1 MKTLAS
7 GNDGF
12 EEPSKNGW
20 LHFSTLLTALSLLVV
35 GAVIF
40 RDFLFGNAVLLYKDI
55 GSDSLIDY
63 YPWFVH
69 FSDYIRNEGFPS
81 WSFSV
86 GMGQDIL
93 YLAGYLLLDP
103 VTWLPKGLIA
113 PALVYQ
119 HLAKILIAGLLFL
132 RFLRLRGLE
141 LPASLLGSLLLCF
154 SAYMTMGSCWYIL
167 ADEVVCFTALLLAA
181 EEAINRG
188 RWYLLTVAVGLVGF
202 LGSFQ
207 LYLCALL
214 LLFYVPARCFE
225 QFGWQPRRLFRICLV
240 LAGAAVLGLGVGA
253 AMTLPNLIAILN
265 SPRGSGTASEV
276 ATLSSLPMFGMESQL
291 HNLTAAL
298 RPFANDLLGTGD
310 AFRGWVNYFEAP
322 LTYCGLACLV
332 LLPQAFIGA
341 TRRQRIIYAFLLFAL
356 ILPTLF
362 PWFRYFFWLF
372 QGNYYRTY
380 SLFWIFAVI
389 TLSVTAFSRYLQVRA
404 FNIWLL
410 AATSVVLVAILYL
423 PVGELQARINP
434 ALKVQAAIIL
444 ILCATI
450 LAVGQLLKRNKIAGW
465 LIVALA
471 SVELIQFN
479 RTTVNR
485 PTVTK
490 QELKERVGY
499 NDETVDAVRD
509 IKAGD
514 HGFFRISKPRPS
526 GSTVWTSLNDAMV
539 FGYHGTSAYNS
550 FNNVNYTNFLIVVG
564 AMPSGAEHN
573 TRWAIGLL
581 NDPVLS
587 TFACEKY
594 ALVDDPVLYQT
605 ILQYE
610 FVERYGINYLFRNQ
624 LFLPL
629 GLTFNRAL
637 TDEVFRQL
645 PAKDRS
651 EALLRLVVVSNADV
665 AARHGLSLLS
675 SDEVRQELAETSF
688 SDAVSLRRNSALNLT
703 FFRQNRIAGAV
714 RLDQDSILVVQT
726 PFDRGWRAYQDGQA
740 VPTLK
745 ADIGLLG
752 VALDK
757 GEHKVELRYSTPFL
771 RTAFALS
778 LVSLLILGLGV
789 WRWPRLPLPQGD

>member
-1 MKTLAS
+1 MKT
-7 GNDGF
+7 
-12 EEPSKNGW
+12 
-20 LHFSTLLTALSLLVV
+20 TALGTGWSRNAPLFTALFLVVV
-35 GAVIF
+35 GAAIF
-40 RDFLFGNAVLLYKDI
+40 RDFLFGHAVLLYKDI

-86 GMGQDIL
+86 GMGQDIM

-103 VTWLPKGLIA
+103 VTWLPKGWIA

-119 HLAKILIAGLLFL
+119 HLAKILVAGLLFF

-141 LPASLLGSLLLCF
+141 PPASLLGSLLLCF

-181 EEAINRG
+181 EETINRG

-214 LLFYVPARCFE
+214 LLFYVPARLFE
-225 QFGWQPRRLFRICLV
+225 HYGWQPRRLLRICLI

-253 AMTLPNLIAILN
+253 AMTLPNFIAILN

-276 ATLSSLPMFGMESQL
+276 ATLSSFPVFGLESQL

-298 RPFANDLLGTGD
+298 RPFGNDLLGTGD
-310 AFRGWVNYFEAP
+310 GFRGWVNYFEAP
-322 LTYCGLACLV
+322 LTYCGLVCLV

-341 TRRQRIIYAFLLFAL
+341 SRRQRIIYAFLLVAL

-380 SLFWIFAVI
+380 SLFWIFAII

-404 FNIWLL
+404 FNLWFL
-410 AATSVVLVAILYL
+410 AVTTVVLVAILYL
-423 PVGELQARINP
+423 PIGELQARINP
-434 ALKVQAAIIL
+434 ALKLQATIIL

-450 LAVGQLLKRNKIAGW
+450 LAAGQLLKRNKIAGW

-471 SVELIQFN
+471 SFELIQFN

-490 QELKERVGY
+490 QELNERVGY
-499 NDETVDAVRD
+499 NDETVDAVHD

-514 HGFFRISKPRPS
+514 QGFFRISKPRPS

-539 FGYHGTSAYNS
+539 FGYYGTSAYNS
-550 FNNVNYTNFLIVVG
+550 FNNVNYTNFLIAVG

-610 FVERYGINYLFRNQ
+610 FVKRYGINYLFRNQ

-629 GLTFNRAL
+629 GLTFNRAM

-645 PAKDRS
+645 PAKEKS
-651 EALLRLVVVSNADV
+651 EALLRMVVVPDENE
-665 AARHGLSLLS
+665 AAKYGLSLLTPG
-675 SDEVRQELAETSF
+675 EVAREMETTF
-688 SDAVSLRRNSALNLT
+688 TDAVSLRRNTALSLT
-703 FFRQNRIAGAV
+703 SFRQNRIVGTV
-714 RLDQDSILVVQT
+714 RLDQKSVLVLQT
-726 PFDRGWRAYQDGQA
+726 PFDRGWHAFQNGKTA
-740 VPTLK
+740 PTLK

-752 VALDK
+752 VALDA
-757 GEHKVELRYSTPFL
+757 GEHKVELRYRTPFL
-771 RTAFALS
+771 RTAFAVTL
-778 LVSLLILGLGV
+778 LSLLILGLGV
-789 WRWPRLPLPQGD
+789 WRWPRLRLPGS

>member
-1 MKTLAS
+1 MKANAS
-7 GNDGF
+7 G
-12 EEPSKNGW
+12 EKGW
-20 LHFSTLLTALSLLVV
+20 SRFSMLLTAFCLLIV

-69 FSDYIRNEGFPS
+69 FSDYIRTEGFPS

-119 HLAKILIAGLLFL
+119 HLAKILVAGLLFF

-154 SAYMTMGSCWYIL
+154 SAYMSMGSCWYIL
-167 ADEVVCFTALLLAA
+167 ADEVVCFTALLFAA

-188 RWYLLTVAVGLVGF
+188 RWYLLTLAVGLVGF

-207 LYLCALL
+207 LYLCALF
-214 LLFYVPARCFE
+214 LLFYAPARLFA
-225 QFGWQPRRLFRICLV
+225 QYGWQPRLLRTCLL
-240 LAGAAVLGLGVGA
+240 LAGAAILGLGVGA
-253 AMTLPNLIAILN
+253 IVTVPNFLAILN
-265 SPRGSGTASEV
+265 SPRGSGTASE
-276 ATLSSLPMFGMESQL
+276 AGMLSSFPVFGLESQL
-291 HNLTAAL
+291 HYITAAL
-298 RPFANDLLGTGD
+298 RPFANDLLGAGD
-310 AFRGWVNYFEAP
+310 GFRGWVNYFEAP
-322 LTYCGLACLV
+322 LTYCGLIGLA
-332 LLPQAFIGA
+332 LLPQVFIGA
-341 TRRQRIIYAFLLFAL
+341 TRRQRIIYALLL
-356 ILPTLF
+356 TGLVLPTLF
-362 PWFRYFFWLF
+362 PWFRHLFWLF

-389 TLSVTAFSRYLQVRA
+389 TLSLTAFSRYLEGRA
-404 FNIWLL
+404 LNLWVL
-410 AATSVVLVAILYL
+410 AATTIVLVAILYL
-423 PVGELQARINP
+423 PVGELQARISP
-434 ALKVQAAIIL
+434 ALKLQVTIVL
-444 ILCATI
+444 VLYGTI
-450 LAVGQLLKRNKIAGW
+450 LAVGQLFNRNKLAGW
-465 LIVALA
+465 IVMAVA
-471 SVELIQFN
+471 AVELVQFN

-490 QELKERVGY
+490 QELKARIGY

-509 IKAGD
+509 IKASD

-550 FNNVNYTNFLIVVG
+550 FNNVNYTNFLIAVG

-610 FVERYGINYLFRNQ
+610 FVKRYGINYLFRNQ

-629 GLTFNRAL
+629 GLTFNRAM

-645 PAKDRS
+645 PAKEKS
-651 EALLRLVVVSNADV
+651 EALLRMIVVSNESEAEKY
-665 AARHGLSLLS
+665 GLPLLGA
-675 SDEVRQELAETSF
+675 DEVKQEIAATSF
-688 SDAVSLRRNSALNLT
+688 SDVVSLRRNTALHLT
-703 FFRQNRIAGAV
+703 SFRQSRIAGTV
-714 RLDQDSILVVQT
+714 RLDQKSILVVQT
-726 PFDRGWRAYQDGQA
+726 PFDRGWHALQDGQA
-740 VPTLK
+740 APTLK

-752 VALDK
+752 VALDA
-757 GEHKVELRYSTPFL
+757 GEHKVELRYRTPFL
-771 RTAFALS
+771 RTAFAVC
-778 LVSLLILGLGV
+778 LVSLLTLGLGV
-789 WRWPRLPLPQGD
+789 WRWPRLRPTDGN

>member
-1 MKTLAS
+1 MKTPAS
-7 GNDGF
+7 GTDGWSRHAPLF
-12 EEPSKNGW
+12 
-20 LHFSTLLTALSLLVV
+20 TALLLVV
-35 GAVIF
+35 VGAAIF
-40 RDFLFGNAVLLYKDI
+40 REFLFGNAILLYKDI

-93 YLAGYLLLDP
+93 YLAGYLLLEP
-103 VTWLPKGLIA
+103 VTWLPKGWIA

-119 HLAKILIAGLLFL
+119 HLAKILLAGLFFF

-154 SAYMTMGSCWYIL
+154 SAYMTMGSCWFVL

-188 RWYLLTVAVGLVGF
+188 RWYLLTLAVGLVGF

-214 LLFYVPARCFE
+214 LLFYVPARLFE
-225 QFGWQPRRLFRICLV
+225 QFGWQPRRLLRICLV

-253 AMTLPNLIAILN
+253 AITVPNFIAILN

-276 ATLSSLPMFGMESQL
+276 ATLSSFPVFGLESHL

-298 RPFANDLLGTGD
+298 RPFANDLLGAGD
-310 AFRGWVNYFEAP
+310 GFRGWVNYFEAP
-322 LTYCGLACLV
+322 LTYCGLVCLV

-341 TRRQRIIYAFLLFAL
+341 SRRQRIIYAFLLVAL

-389 TLSVTAFSRYLQVRA
+389 TLSVTAFSRYLRVRA
-404 FNIWLL
+404 FNLWLL
-410 AATSVVLVAILYL
+410 AVTTVVLVAILYL
-423 PVGELQARINP
+423 PMGELQARINP
-434 ALKVQAAIIL
+434 ALKLQATLFLVLCAAI
-444 ILCATI
+444 
-450 LAVGQLLKRNKIAGW
+450 LAAGQLLKRNKIAGW

-485 PTVTK
+485 PTITK

-514 HGFFRISKPRPS
+514 PGFFRISKPRPS

-550 FNNVNYTNFLIVVG
+550 FNNVNYTNFLIAVG

-610 FVERYGINYLFRNQ
+610 FVKRYGINYLFRNQ

-629 GLTFNRAL
+629 GLTFHRAM
-637 TDEVFRQL
+637 TEEVFRQL
-645 PAKDRS
+645 PARDKS
-651 EALLRLVVVSNADV
+651 EALLRMVVVSNADAV
-665 AARHGLSLLS
+665 EKRGLSLLS
-675 SDEVRQELAETSF
+675 SDEVREELAATSF
-688 SDAVSLRRNSALNLT
+688 SDAVSFRQNSALNLT
-703 FFRQNRIAGAV
+703 SFRQNRIAGTV
-714 RLDQDSILVVQT
+714 RLDQKSILVLQT

-740 VPTLK
+740 APTLK

-752 VALDK
+752 VALDA
-757 GEHKVELRYSTPFL
+757 GEHKVELRYRTPFL
-771 RTAFALS
+771 RTAFAAS
-778 LVSLLILGLGV
+778 LMSLLVLGLGI
-789 WRWPRLPLPQGD
+789 WRWPRLRLPDEN

>member
-1 MKTLAS
+1 MKANIS
-7 GNDGF
+7 GKKRW
-12 EEPSKNGW
+12 SR
-20 LHFSTLLTALSLLVV
+20 FSTLLTALCLLVV
-35 GAVIF
+35 ASLIF

-81 WSFSV
+81 WSFAV
-86 GMGQDIL
+86 GMGQDIF

-103 VTWLPKGLIA
+103 VTWLPKSLIA

-119 HLAKILIAGLLFL
+119 HLAKIVVAGFFFF
-132 RFLRLRGLE
+132 RFLRLRDLE

-167 ADEVVCFTALLLAA
+167 ADEVVCFSALLLAA
-181 EEAINRG
+181 EQAINRG
-188 RWYLLTVAVGLVGF
+188 RWYLLTLAVGLVGF

-214 LLFYVPARCFE
+214 LLFYVPARHFE
-225 QFGWQPRRLFRICLV
+225 QYGWQPSRVLRTCL
-240 LAGAAVLGLGVGA
+240 LLSGAAALGLGVGA
-253 AMTLPNLIAILN
+253 FITVPNFIAILN

-276 ATLSSLPMFGMESQL
+276 TTLSSFPVFGLESQL
-291 HNLTAAL
+291 HYLTAIL
-298 RPFANDLLGTGD
+298 RSFANDLLGAGD
-310 AFRGWVNYFEAP
+310 GFKGWINYFEAP
-322 LTYCGLACLV
+322 ITYCGLICLALV
-332 LLPQAFIGA
+332 PQAFVGA
-341 TRRQRIIYAFLLFAL
+341 TRRQRIIYALLLMAL
-356 ILPTLF
+356 LLPTLF
-362 PWFRYFFWLF
+362 PWFRHLFWLF

-389 TLSVTAFSRYLQVRA
+389 TLSLTAFSHYLKGRA
-404 FNIWLL
+404 LNLWLL
-410 AATSVVLVAILYL
+410 AATTIVFVVILYV
-423 PVGELQARINP
+423 PIEDLQARINP
-434 ALKVQAAIIL
+434 PLKLRAAIIL
-444 ILCATI
+444 ILYGTI
-450 LAVGQLLKRNKIAGW
+450 LAVGQLLKRNKLAGW
-465 LIVALA
+465 LIVAVA

-499 NDETVDAVRD
+499 NDETIDAVRD
-509 IKAGD
+509 IKASDGS
-514 HGFFRISKPRPS
+514 FFRISKPRPS

-539 FGYHGTSAYNS
+539 FGYYGTSAYNS
-550 FNNVNYTNFLIVVG
+550 FNNVNYTNFLVAVN

-610 FVERYGINYLFRNQ
+610 FVRRYDINYLFRNQ

-629 GLTFNRAL
+629 GLTYNRAM
-637 TDEVFRQL
+637 TEEVFRQL
-645 PAKDRS
+645 PAKEKS
-651 EALLRLVVVSNADV
+651 EALLRMVVVANENE
-665 AARHGLSLLS
+665 AARHGLSLLTP
-675 SDEVRQELAETSF
+675 DKVAQEMETSF
-688 SDAVSLRRNSALNLT
+688 ADAVSSRRNTALNLT
-703 FFRQNRIAGAV
+703 AFRQNQIAGTV
-714 RLDQDSILVVQT
+714 RLDQKSLLVLQT

-740 VPTLK
+740 APTLK

-752 VALDK
+752 VALDA
-757 GEHKVELRYSTPFL
+757 GEHKVELRYRTPFL
-771 RTAFALS
+771 RTAFAVS
-778 LVSLLILGLGV
+778 LVSLLILALGV
-789 WRWPRLPLPQGD
+789 RRWPRLRLPEGE

>member
-1 MKTLAS
+1 MKTKAS
-7 GNDGF
+7 G
-12 EEPSKNGW
+12 ETGW
-20 LHFSTLLTALSLLVV
+20 SRSAAFFAGLGLLVV
-35 GAVIF
+35 GTVIF

-69 FSDYIRNEGFPS
+69 FSDYIRTEGFPS

-119 HLAKILIAGLLFL
+119 HLAKILVAGLFFF

-167 ADEVVCFTALLLAA
+167 ADEVVCFTALLLGA

-188 RWYLLTVAVGLVGF
+188 RWYFLTLAVALVGF

-214 LLFYVPARCFE
+214 LLIYVPARLFE
-225 QFGWQPRRLFRICLV
+225 QHGWQPRRLLRTCLL
-240 LAGAAVLGLGVGA
+240 LAGAAVLGLGAGA
-253 AMTLPNLIAILN
+253 FITAPNFIAILN

-276 ATLSSLPMFGMESQL
+276 AMLSSFPIFGLESQL
-291 HNLTAAL
+291 HYITAAL
-298 RPFANDLLGTGD
+298 RLFANDLLGAGD
-310 AFRGWVNYFEAP
+310 GFRGWVNYFEAP
-322 LTYCGLACLV
+322 LTYCGLVCLA

-341 TRRQRIIYAFLLFAL
+341 TRRQRIIYALLLVAL
-356 ILPTLF
+356 VLPTLF
-362 PWFRYFFWLF
+362 PWFRYLFWFF

-380 SLFWIFAVI
+380 SLFWVLAFI
-389 TLSVTAFSRYLQVRA
+389 TLCSTVFSNYLRGRA
-404 FNIWLL
+404 LDLRLL
-410 AATSVVLVAILYL
+410 AAMTIVLLAILYL
-423 PVGELQARINP
+423 PLGELQTRINP
-434 ALKVQAAIIL
+434 ALKLQATVIL
-444 ILCATI
+444 ILYGTL
-450 LAVGQLLKRNKIAGW
+450 LAVGQLWKRTAPAGW
-465 LIVALA
+465 IIVALA
-471 SVELIQFN
+471 AVELIQFN

-490 QELKERVGY
+490 QELKARVGY
-499 NDETVDAVRD
+499 NDETVDAARD
-509 IKAGD
+509 IKASD

-539 FGYHGTSAYNS
+539 FGYYGTSAYNS
-550 FNNVNYTNFLIVVG
+550 FNNVNYTNFLAAVE

-610 FVERYGINYLFRNQ
+610 FVKRYGINYLFRNQ

-629 GLTFNRAL
+629 GLSFNRAM
-637 TDEVFRQL
+637 TEEMFRQL
-645 PAKDRS
+645 PARDKS
-651 EALLRLVVVSNADV
+651 EALLRMVVVENGNDAQ
-665 AARHGLSLLS
+665 RYGLTLLGA
-675 SDEVRQELAETSF
+675 DEVKQEIDATSF
-688 SDAVSLRRNSALNLT
+688 SDVVPLRRNSALNLT
-703 FFRQNRIAGAV
+703 SFRQSRFAGTV
-714 RLDQDSILVVQT
+714 RLDQKSILVLQM
-726 PFDRGWRAYQDGQA
+726 PFDRGWHALQDDKV

-745 ADIGLLG
+745 ADVGLLG
-752 VALDK
+752 VALDA
-757 GEHKVELRYSTPFL
+757 GEHKVELRYRTPFL
-771 RTAFALS
+771 RTAFAVS

-789 WRWPRLPLPQGD
+789 WRWPRLRLPTEIS